1 MIIFWIFDKKFYV
14 FYIIIHLIPQVFL
27 NIHLLG
33 NLIFIQHWFS
43 IGLFIIILIN
53 LYVQLITFY
62 LIHMNS
68 IKLMLI
74 SFPTMDKLTGD
85 IFHYFGFIGN
95 FGCPQQII
103 GNSLFNKALIFGL
116 QSFHM
121 SIRIILWCVTNIF
134 F

>member
-85 IFHYFGFIGN
+85 IFHYLLF
-95 FGCPQQII
+95 
-103 GNSLFNKALIFGL
+103 SLLW
-116 QSFHM
+116 FH
-121 SIRIILWCVTNIF
+121 WQFWVPTTNHREF
-134 F
+134 TFQ